1 MFENQSILIIG
12 GTGTIGR
19 QICKLILSFNPKV
32 VRILSRDEFKQ
43 FELEQELAEYN
54 SKLRFLIGDVRDVSR
69 LNRAM
74 KDIDIVFDLAAMKH
88 VPACEY
94 NPFEAVRT
102 NVIGTENV
110 INTAMAN
117 NVKKVVFTSS
127 DKAISP
133 TNVMGATK
141 LLAER
146 LIISAN
152 FTQGTGGTKF
162 SVVRFGNVMGSRGS
176 VIPFF
181 KKQILKDK
189 KVTITVPEMTRYMM
203 SILQA
208 ADLTIKAAERAS
220 GGEVFVLKMPTIK
233 LTDLVDVVIE
243 RVCREENINPA
254 DIKKDIIGLRA
265 GEKMYE
271 ELMTQEEAQRAFEL
285 DEMYVIKPELFL
297 NQELERTEQQAAKIN
312 VITSMNETV
321 LTTSEIHTF
330 LDENYFESR

>member
-1 MFENQSILIIG
+1 LFENQSILIIG

-19 QICKLILSFNPKV
+19 QICKFILSYNPKV

-74 KDIDIVFDLAAMKH
+74 NDIDIVFDLAAMKH

-117 NVKKVVFTSS
+117 NVKKVVFTST
-127 DKAISP
+127 DKAIGP

-152 FTQGTGGTKF
+152 FTQGMGGTMF

-181 KKQILKDK
+181 RKQILKDR
-189 KVTITVPEMTRYMM
+189 KVSITVPEMTRYMM
-203 SILQA
+203 SISQA
-208 ADLTIKAAERAS
+208 AELTIKAAELAT

-233 LTDLVDVVIE
+233 LIDLVDVVIE
-243 RVCREENINPA
+243 RICREENINP
-254 DIKKDIIGLRA
+254 KDIMKEVIGLRA

-271 ELMTQEEAQRAFEL
+271 ELMTEEESQRAFEL

-297 NQELERTEQQAAKIN
+297 SQDLEKAEQQDAMIN
-312 VITSMNETV
+312 VISSMSETV
-321 LTTSEIHTF
+321 LTKSEIHTF

>member
-19 QICKLILSFNPKV
+19 QICKFILSYNPKV

-74 KDIDIVFDLAAMKH
+74 NDIDIVFDLAAMKH

-117 NVKKVVFTSS
+117 NVKKVVFTST
-127 DKAISP
+127 DKAIGP

-152 FTQGTGGTKF
+152 FTQGMGGTMF

-181 KKQILKDK
+181 RKQILKDR
-189 KVTITVPEMTRYMM
+189 KVSITVPEMTRYMM
-203 SILQA
+203 SISQA
-208 ADLTIKAAERAS
+208 AELTIKAAELAT

-233 LTDLVDVVIE
+233 LIDLVDVVIE
-243 RVCREENINPA
+243 RICREENINP
-254 DIKKDIIGLRA
+254 KDIMKEVIGLRA

-271 ELMTQEEAQRAFEL
+271 ELMTEEESQRAFEL

-297 NQELERTEQQAAKIN
+297 SQDLEKAEQQDAMIN
-312 VITSMNETV
+312 VISSMSETV
-321 LTTSEIHTF
+321 LTKSEIHTF

>member
-1 MFENQSILIIG
+1 MFENKSILIIG

-19 QICKLILSFNPKV
+19 QICKVLLEQNPKV
-32 VRILSRDEFKQ
+32 VRIFSRDEFKQ
-43 FELEQELAEYN
+43 FELEQELKKYFN
-54 SKLRFLIGDVRDVSR
+54 KLRFLIGDVRDVSR

-102 NVIGTENV
+102 NVIGTENI
-110 INTAMAN
+110 INAAMAN
-117 NVKKVVFTSS
+117 GVSKVVFTSS
-127 DKAISP
+127 DKAIGP

-146 LIISAN
+146 LIVSAN

-181 KKQILKDK
+181 RNQILREKC
-189 KVTITVPEMTRYMM
+189 VTITAPEMTRYMM
-203 SILQA
+203 SISQA
-208 ADLTIKAAERAS
+208 AELTVKAAERAE

-233 LTDLVDVVIE
+233 LMDLVDVVIE
-243 RVCREENINPA
+243 RVCIEEKL
-254 DIKKDIIGLRA
+254 DIEGIEKKVIGLRP

-271 ELMTQEEAQRAFEL
+271 ELMTEDESHRAIEV
-285 DEMYVIKPELFL
+285 DDMYIIEPELIFL
-297 NQELERTEQQAAKIN
+297 QDTGKKNVDFTEVPVLSSRNEKI
-312 VITSMNETV
+312 
-321 LTTSEIHTF
+321 LTKSEIVEF
-330 LDENYFESR
+330 IDSNYN

>member
-1 MFENQSILIIG
+1 
-12 GTGTIGR
+12 
-19 QICKLILSFNPKV
+19 

-74 KDIDIVFDLAAMKH
+74 NDIDIVFDLAAMKH

-117 NVKKVVFTSS
+117 NVKKVVFTST
-127 DKAISP
+127 DKAIGP

-152 FTQGTGGTKF
+152 FTQGMGGTMF

-181 KKQILKDK
+181 RKQILKDR
-189 KVTITVPEMTRYMM
+189 KVSITVPEMTRYMM
-203 SILQA
+203 SISQA
-208 ADLTIKAAERAS
+208 AELTIKAAELAT

-233 LTDLVDVVIE
+233 LIDLVDVVIE
-243 RVCREENINPA
+243 RICREENINP
-254 DIKKDIIGLRA
+254 KDIMKEVIGLRA

-271 ELMTQEEAQRAFEL
+271 ELMTEEESQRAFEL

-297 NQELERTEQQAAKIN
+297 SQDLEKAEQQDAMIN
-312 VITSMNETV
+312 VISSMSETV
-321 LTTSEIHTF
+321 LTKSEIHTF